1 MCSTEAIDGNV
12 DDAAKEQR
20 AALAFE
26 LKIQIGA
33 PVLPMITDRIF
44 VSQWNKLA
52 EQSRKFGLLQEPA
65 FVISWYRQHE
75 RLFEPIVCLGHDFSG
90 QLLGVMALA
99 RCREDGAIV
108 HAGDFHAEY
117 CGWIASSAIDERF
130 VEECL
135 IAVKKT
141 LGLRQWAWKWLA
153 PGSPVGFL
161 SSPRLAQNGI
171 FASFRTERSPVW
183 NLDDPERLNQLLK
196 TKSIKNQINRFTK
209 KGGFFLERVRDKERT
224 RQLLKHLRLQCDF
237 RQEAIQGVR
246 PFADNPCKE
255 PFFVER
261 QEYPESNH
269 FTVLWSNDR
278 PVSFHFG
285 ACNRDTLLLGL
296 TAYDPTE
303 SRNSPGKVHL
313 IELAR
318 MLREEGIRRIDLT
331 PGGDQYKEFVANE
344 SQELVVPTFYF
355 SRAAKLWADLV
366 EAVRRTTKA
375 ALTLA
380 RISPNAL
387 RALPTRLRRAT
398 LGRLLKRIRRI
409 FYENVVYLQY
419 TTECKPSEAARDP
432 EIFVQ
437 RYEDLL
443 LYDDDNPWLG
453 RRQLLSAALKRFGSG
468 ETLYSAS
475 RGGKLLHYGWMTPGG
490 QTHLLQGVNATFHS
504 PSDSVVLYDFF
515 THPEYRGQSW
525 YQRTLRQMLQDL
537 SAAGV
542 RRAFI
547 GVLQGNESSQ
557 RAIENVGFS
566 PYRSFGRRRILWFEK
581 KEERAMK
588 PQNMT

>member
-1 MCSTEAIDGNV
+1 MEFDLTV
-12 DDAAKEQR
+12 
-20 AALAFE
+20 
-26 LKIQIGA
+26 QIG
-33 PVLPMITDRIF
+33 PHVLPLITDGKF
-44 VSQWNKLA
+44 VSQWSKLS
-52 EQSRKFGLLQEPA
+52 EQDRKFSLLQEPA

-75 RLFEPIVCLGHDFSG
+75 ALFEPIVCLGYDFSG

-99 RCREDGAIV
+99 RCREDGAIT

-117 CGWIASSAIDERF
+117 CGWVALSTIDERF
-130 VEECL
+130 VEESL
-135 IAVKKT
+135 IAIKRT
-141 LGLRQWAWKWLA
+141 LGLKRWAWKWLT
-153 PGSPVGFL
+153 PGGPVGFL
-161 SSPRLAQNGI
+161 SSSRLAQNGI
-171 FASFRTERSPVW
+171 FATFRTERSPVW
-183 NLDDPERLNQLLK
+183 NLEDPERLNQLLK

-269 FTVLWSNDR
+269 FTVLWSNER

-318 MLREEGIRRIDLT
+318 MLRDEGIRRIDLT

-344 SQELVVPTFYF
+344 WQELVVPTFYF
-355 SRAAKLWADLV
+355 SRAAKLWADFV

-380 RISPNAL
+380 RIGPNAYRRAITL
-387 RALPTRLRRAT
+387 SRALPARLRRAT
-398 LGRLLKRIRRI
+398 LGKLLKRIKRI

-419 TTECKPSEAARDP
+419 TTECKPSEAARDL
-432 EIFVQ
+432 EIFAQ

-443 LYDDDNPWLG
+443 LYDDGNPWLD

-468 ETLYSAS
+468 ETLYSVS
-475 RGGKLLHYGWMTPGG
+475 RGGKLLHYGWMAPGG
-490 QTHLLQGVNATFHS
+490 QSHLLQGVNASFNS

-515 THPEYRGQSW
+515 THPEYRGQSL
-525 YQRTLRQMLQDL
+525 YQRNLRQMLQDL
-537 SAAGV
+537 GAARV
-542 RRAFI
+542 RKAFI
-547 GVLQGNESSQ
+547 GVLQGNEISQ

-566 PYRSFGRRRILWFEK
+566 LCRTFRRRRILWFETS
-581 KEERAMK
+581 EEHAR
-588 PQNMT
+588 